1 MVNENIKNKFEIRQK
16 KYNEIKQKL
25 DEEVQI
31 LINLLQCDNILYVD
45 IRTPYNKIQ
54 NYKELLKTLEYELE
68 LYSYD

>member
-1 MVNENIKNKFEIRQK
+1 MNKTINDKFNIRKK
-16 KYNEIKQKL
+16 KYNEIKRKL

-45 IRTPYNKIQ
+45 ITTPYNKIQ